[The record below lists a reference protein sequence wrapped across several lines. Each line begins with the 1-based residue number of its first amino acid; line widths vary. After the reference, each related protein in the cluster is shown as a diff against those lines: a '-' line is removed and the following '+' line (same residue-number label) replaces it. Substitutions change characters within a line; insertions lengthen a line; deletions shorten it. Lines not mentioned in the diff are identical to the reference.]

1 MTAYASNEPPAGQ
14 ASVRKAFGIR
24 QLRAARAK
32 GRRLTMLTCYD
43 ASFATVSCE
52 AGVDMLLV
60 GDSLGMVCLL
70 YTSPSPRDS

>member
-14 ASVRKAFGIR
+14 ATVRKAFGIR

-32 GRRLTMLTCYD
+32 GGRLTMLTCYD

-52 AGVDMLLV
+52 AGVEKVL
-60 GDSLGMVCLL
+60 
-70 YTSPSPRDS
+70 